1 MNIEKQKRF
10 IINFFYFVILFGLS
24 ILIVRFALPALFP
37 FAIALLVTL
46 LLRPLVRLCVEKLH
60 FNRKAA
66 SALFVVLFY
75 GTIGLLVVLLV
86 IKLIG
91 YIGILIARL
100 PEFFNQTVTP
110 ALNAATSK
118 VSELIENFDAH
129 GTVDIDETA
138 AKVISSLSTAI
149 SDFSGKAL
157 AFVGSYAM
165 SVPSLLLN
173 IVITIISTVFML
185 MDYDSI
191 KAFIVRQLPDEKRR
205 FIASV
210 AEHLGKVI
218 WKYLTSYLIIMLI
231 TFAELALGLFCVGE
245 KNPFGLAAGIAV
257 FDILPVV
264 GSGTVLVPW
273 AVISMLTGNVGR
285 GVGLIIVWV
294 IISVIRQ
301 IIEPKIVGDT
311 VGMHP
316 LLTLFAMLFG
326 NFVYGGLGIF
336 LVPITIALCQNLQE
350 QGIIHLY
357 KTAPADERAAETA
370 DTGGIAEKLRGL
382 IGRLGKKKNKTDKN
396 DKNGDGG
403 NAS

>member
-24 ILIVRFALPALFP
+24 ILIVRYALPALFP
-37 FAIALLVTL
+37 FVIALLVTL

-60 FNRKAA
+60 FNSKAA

-100 PEFFNQTVTP
+100 PDFFNQTVTP
-110 ALNAATSK
+110 ALKVAASM
-118 VSELIENFDAH
+118 VSEIIENFNSQ
-129 GTVDIDETA
+129 GTTDIDETA
-138 AKVISSLSTAI
+138 ANVISSLSTAI
-149 SDFSGKAL
+149 SDFSGKVL
-157 AFVGSYAM
+157 AFVGSYAT
-165 SVPSLLLN
+165 SVPSILLN
-173 IVITIISTVFML
+173 IVITIISTAFML

-231 TFAELALGLFCVGE
+231 TFAELSLGLFCVGE

-294 IISVIRQ
+294 IISIIRQ

-316 LLTLFAMLFG
+316 LLTIFAMLFG

-350 QGIIHLY
+350 HGIIHLY
-357 KTAPADERAAETA
+357 KTAPAEERTA
-370 DTGGIAEKLRGL
+370 DAGETGGIAGRLRGL
-382 IGRLGKKKNKTDKN
+382 IVRLGGKKNKTDKN
-396 DKNGDGG
+396 GKNGDDG

>member
-157 AFVGSYAM
+157 AFVGSYAT
-165 SVPSLLLN
+165 SLCSW
-173 IVITIISTVFML
+173 TM
-185 MDYDSI
+185 
-191 KAFIVRQLPDEKRR
+191 
-205 FIASV
+205 
-210 AEHLGKVI
+210 
-218 WKYLTSYLIIMLI
+218 
-231 TFAELALGLFCVGE
+231 
-245 KNPFGLAAGIAV
+245 
-257 FDILPVV
+257 
-264 GSGTVLVPW
+264 
-273 AVISMLTGNVGR
+273 
-285 GVGLIIVWV
+285 
-294 IISVIRQ
+294 IR
-301 IIEPKIVGDT
+301 
-311 VGMHP
+311 
-316 LLTLFAMLFG
+316 
-326 NFVYGGLGIF
+326 
-336 LVPITIALCQNLQE
+336 
-350 QGIIHLY
+350 
-357 KTAPADERAAETA
+357 
-370 DTGGIAEKLRGL
+370 
-382 IGRLGKKKNKTDKN
+382 
-396 DKNGDGG
+396 
-403 NAS
+403 

>member
-1 MNIEKQKRF
+1 M
-10 IINFFYFVILFGLS
+10 
-24 ILIVRFALPALFP
+24 
-37 FAIALLVTL
+37 TL

-118 VSELIENFDAH
+118 LSELIENFDAH

-157 AFVGSYAM
+157 AFVGSYAT

-191 KAFIVRQLPDEKRR
+191 KAFIVRQLPDEK
-205 FIASV
+205 
-210 AEHLGKVI
+210 E
-218 WKYLTSYLIIMLI
+218 
-231 TFAELALGLFCVGE
+231 ALHRL
-245 KNPFGLAAGIAV
+245 
-257 FDILPVV
+257 
-264 GSGTVLVPW
+264 
-273 AVISMLTGNVGR
+273 GR
-285 GVGLIIVWV
+285 GASGQGDMEIPHLIPYNNAHHVCRARAGTFLRRRKIRSDWRRALRCS
-294 IISVIRQ
+294 ISC
-301 IIEPKIVGDT
+301 PWS
-311 VGMHP
+311 
-316 LLTLFAMLFG
+316 
-326 NFVYGGLGIF
+326 
-336 LVPITIALCQNLQE
+336 
-350 QGIIHLY
+350 
-357 KTAPADERAAETA
+357 APVRCSC
-370 DTGGIAEKLRGL
+370 RG
-382 IGRLGKKKNKTDKN
+382 R
-396 DKNGDGG
+396 
-403 NAS
+403 

>member
-118 VSELIENFDAH
+118 LSELIENFDAH
-129 GTVDIDETA
+129 GMVDIDETA

-157 AFVGSYAM
+157 AFVGSYAT

-173 IVITIISTVFML
+173 IVITIISTAFML

-231 TFAELALGLFCVGE
+231 TFAKDRRRHGRYAPAAHTFC
-245 KNPFGLAAGIAV
+245 NAFRQLC
-257 FDILPVV
+257 LRR
-264 GSGTVLVPW
+264 
-273 AVISMLTGNVGR
+273 TGNIPCPHNDSALSEPPGAGHYTSLQDCAGR
-285 GVGLIIVWV
+285 RESG
-294 IISVIRQ
+294 
-301 IIEPKIVGDT
+301 
-311 VGMHP
+311 
-316 LLTLFAMLFG
+316 
-326 NFVYGGLGIF
+326 
-336 LVPITIALCQNLQE
+336 
-350 QGIIHLY
+350 
-357 KTAPADERAAETA
+357 
-370 DTGGIAEKLRGL
+370 
-382 IGRLGKKKNKTDKN
+382 
-396 DKNGDGG
+396 
-403 NAS
+403 